1 MKDVSKMSKNYK
13 YSLET
18 IIYSKIV
25 LVFMYLE
32 YKVDILLKY
41 QINNSYSI
49 HTI

>member
-1 MKDVSKMSKNYK
+1 MEKYQKNYI

-25 LVFMYLE
+25 LIFMYFE

-41 QINNSYSI
+41 KINNSYTI